1 FVFSMDSYKRRKLNL
16 HLLES
21 FIRNFD
27 LDETLIKSHP
37 NYQNLCDY
45 GILVS

>member
-1 FVFSMDSYKRRKLNL
+1 RRKLNL
-16 HLLES
+16 HLLER
-21 FIRNFD
+21 FIHNFD

-37 NYQNLCDY
+37 NYQRLCDY